1 MDAEILDNRRT
12 TADSGPGP
20 GLGHRVLTPP
30 AGYVLGISLWP
41 AFMSLLAVWA
51 VLLQSGLP
59 SIVETVGG
67 LVVGVGGLVV
77 TSVGSALLLGVTAW
91 NTPAERLRRQVTV
104 LGPSLLVAG
113 LLFGL
118 YRTWPM
124 MPYRDELGA
133 SALVAHEVSK
143 IVFLGPAI
151 GVAFLAV
158 PLAVLVYRTAL
169 E

>member
-1 MDAEILDNRRT
+1 MGAETLDNRRT
-12 TADSGPGP
+12 TAGSGAGSRPS
-20 GLGHRVLTPP
+20 HRLLTPP
-30 AGYVLGISLWP
+30 AGYVLGIGLWP
-41 AFMSLLAVWA
+41 AFVSLLAVWA

-59 SIVETVGG
+59 SVVETVGG
-67 LVVGVGGLVV
+67 LTVGVGGFVV
-77 TSVGSALLLGVTAW
+77 TSVGSALVLGVTAW
-91 NTPAERLRRQVTV
+91 NTPTERIRRQVTV
-104 LGPSLLVAG
+104 LGPSLLLAG

-124 MPYRDELGA
+124 LPYRDELGA
-133 SALVAHEVSK
+133 SAFVAHEVSK

-158 PLAVLVYRTAL
+158 PLAVLVYRTSR